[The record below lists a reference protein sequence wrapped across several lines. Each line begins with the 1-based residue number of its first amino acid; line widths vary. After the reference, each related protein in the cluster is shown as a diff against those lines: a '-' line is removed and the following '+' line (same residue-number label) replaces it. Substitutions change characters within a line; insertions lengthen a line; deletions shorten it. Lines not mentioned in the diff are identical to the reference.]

1 MYTGSIA
8 KRYATALADFAVA
21 RGEERVVF
29 DEARCLALYMAEV
42 HQLREMV
49 LAPTIDV
56 ENKLSLMAK
65 CVNGAMSQSM
75 DRFVRLVFAHRRER
89 YLEFMFHS
97 LVRIFK
103 ERHAIV
109 DVELTTA
116 VPLDEPIQT
125 RIAELAKQLTGSSE
139 AELNCRVD
147 EDLIGGFR
155 LRMNDQLVDTSIRT
169 QLETVRRVMIG
180 NNKRIL

>member
-1 MYTGSIA
+1 M
-8 KRYATALADFAVA
+8 
-21 RGEERVVF
+21 ERF
-29 DEARCLALYMAEV
+29 
-42 HQLREMV
+42 
-49 LAPTIDV
+49 I
-56 ENKLSLMAK
+56 
-65 CVNGAMSQSM
+65 
-75 DRFVRLVFAHRRER
+75 RLVFAHRRER

-103 ERHAIV
+103 KRHAIV

-116 VPLDEPIQT
+116 VPLDEPIQK

-155 LRMNDQLVDTSIRT
+155 LRMDDRQVDTSIRT
-169 QLETVRRVMIG
+169 QLETVRRELVG

>member
-8 KRYATALADFAVA
+8 KRYATALADFAA
-21 RGEERVVF
+21 AQGEERVVF
-29 DEARCLALYMAEV
+29 DEARCLALYLSEV
-42 HQLREMV
+42 DQLRATV
-49 LAPTIDV
+49 LAPTIAV
-56 ENKLSLMAK
+56 EHKLSLMAK

-75 DRFVRLVFAHRRER
+75 ERFIRLVFAHRRER
-89 YLEFMFHS
+89 YLELMLHS

-109 DVELTTA
+109 DVELTTVA
-116 VPLDEPIQT
+116 PLDEPTQQ
-125 RIAELAKQLTGSSE
+125 RIAELAKQLTGSRE

-147 EDLIGGFR
+147 ENLIGGFR
-155 LRMNDQLVDTSIRT
+155 LRMDDRLVDASIRT
-169 QLETVRRVMIG
+169 QLETVRRELVG